1 MVFANVLD
9 HPEALKATDAAGVVG
24 QYAVLFGGPLGAAI
38 LAKQIVNGQIANDPN
53 SKTTTTGT
61 SSPKDLIANDNGET
75 DLGDLQYVLFN
86 GVALFYV
93 ISMFLHVPLAGL
105 PHIPDVLL
113 GLTSV
118 SAVGYVGKKALTPSG
133 TVSAALDPS
142 TVRGPPGT
150 PMTIVITGLAAS
162 MEKVQAWIRFG
173 ASTVEKQAVVEAP
186 VVSGQAL
193 LSGTA
198 PDLGLK
204 ADRSVDVWVVI
215 ADGTVLN
222 AGKYTYN
229 AA

>member
-1 MVFANVLD
+1 
-9 HPEALKATDAAGVVG
+9 
-24 QYAVLFGGPLGAAI
+24 
-38 LAKQIVNGQIANDPN
+38 
-53 SKTTTTGT
+53 
-61 SSPKDLIANDNGET
+61 
-75 DLGDLQYVLFN
+75 
-86 GVALFYV
+86 
-93 ISMFLHVPLAGL
+93 
-105 PHIPDVLL
+105 
-113 GLTSV
+113 
-118 SAVGYVGKKALTPSG
+118 
-133 TVSAALDPS
+133 
-142 TVRGPPGT
+142 
-150 PMTIVITGLAAS
+150 MTIVITGLAAS